1 MLATGMLLIML
12 HANSK
17 HEDQYIMIAEAK
29 CSQQELIAAR
39 FCQFGELLLEKCD
52 KTEPPDATLADVRTL
67 SLTCRPVGK
76 ISREKNEASGT
87 SLDF

>member
-52 KTEPPDATLADVRTL
+52 
-67 SLTCRPVGK
+67 
-76 ISREKNEASGT
+76 ISNPQMQLWRMFEHF
-87 SLDF
+87 L